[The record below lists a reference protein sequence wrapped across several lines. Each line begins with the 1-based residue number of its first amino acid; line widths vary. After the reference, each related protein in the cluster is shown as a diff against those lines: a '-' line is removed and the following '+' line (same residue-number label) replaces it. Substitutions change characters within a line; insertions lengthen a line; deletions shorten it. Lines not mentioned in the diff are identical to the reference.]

1 MSEIED
7 EILGIETADEED
19 LLEQDEVEE
28 MDEDFSGQT
37 ETSEDGGSDLF
48 EHMRI
53 TVDGGQDTVRIDTF
67 LTSRISSISRN
78 RIQNAAKAGNIL
90 VNDKPV
96 KQNYK
101 VKPNDVIS
109 IVFSYP
115 PREADIKPQDI
126 PLDIVYEDDDVIIIN
141 KQAGLVVHPAHGNFE
156 GTLLHGLAYHFE
168 QTHQN
173 IENRIGYLVHRIDK
187 DTTGLMIVAKNE
199 TAQAK
204 LAKQFFDHTIHRR
217 YNALVW
223 GDFDDDEGT
232 IVGNIGRSNANRRRM
247 AVYPFGEQGKEA
259 ITHWK
264 ILERFGYV
272 TLNEYRLETG
282 RTHQIRVHS
291 QFIGHPL
298 FNDALYGGDII
309 LKGTTFSKYK
319 QFIDNC
325 FKLLPRH
332 ALHAK
337 ELGFV
342 HPTTGKEMMFVSEL
356 PDDMQQVL
364 EKWRTYMKARNLV
377 EEEEEE

>member
-1 MSEIED
+1 MSDIQHEVLEDDIIENEMAENEGELID
-7 EILGIETADEED
+7 EQNETPEED
-19 LLEQDEVEE
+19 
-28 MDEDFSGQT
+28 
-37 ETSEDGGSDLF
+37 DGGLF

-78 RIQNAAKAGNIL
+78 RIQNAAKAGNII
-90 VNDKPV
+90 VNGTPV

-115 PREADIKPQDI
+115 PRESDIKPEPI
-126 PLDIVYEDDDVIIIN
+126 PLNIVYEDDDVIIIN

-168 QTHQN
+168 QSHQN
-173 IENRIGYLVHRIDK
+173 VENKIGYLVHRIDK

-199 TAQAK
+199 TAQAI
-204 LAKQFFDHTIHRR
+204 LAKQFFEHTIHRR
-217 YNALVW
+217 YNAIVW
-223 GDFDDDEGT
+223 GDFDEEEGT
-232 IVGNIGRSNANRRRM
+232 IVGNIGRSPNNRRRM
-247 AVYPFGEQGKEA
+247 AVFPFGEYGKEA

-264 ILERFGYV
+264 VLERFGYV

-325 FKLLPRH
+325 FKILPRH

-337 ELGFV
+337 ELGFI
-342 HPTTGKEMMFVSEL
+342 HPTTGKEMLFNSEL
-356 PDDMQQVL
+356 PDDMEQVL
-364 EKWRTYMKARNLV
+364 EKWRNYMRARNLM
-377 EEEEEE
+377 EEN

>member
-1 MSEIED
+1 MNDDLMELEDDLVENDGEIVEED
-7 EILGIETADEED
+7 EIIESDGIIVEAT
-19 LLEQDEVEE
+19 EQG
-28 MDEDFSGQT
+28 M
-37 ETSEDGGSDLF
+37 SEDGGMY

-67 LTSRISSISRN
+67 LSTRIHSISRN

-90 VNDKPV
+90 VNDVAV

-115 PREADIKPQDI
+115 PRESDIKPEPI
-126 PLDIVYEDDDVIIIN
+126 PLDIVYEDDDVIVIN
-141 KQAGLVVHPAHGNFE
+141 KQAGLVVHPAHGNFT
-156 GTLLHGLAYHFE
+156 GTLLHALAYHFE
-168 QTHQN
+168 QTQQN
-173 IENRIGYLVHRIDK
+173 VENHIGYLVHRIDK
-187 DTTGLMIVAKNE
+187 DTTGLMVVTKNE
-199 TAQAK
+199 TAQTI

-223 GDFDDDEGT
+223 GDFDEDEGT
-232 IVGNIGRSNANRRRM
+232 IVGNIGRSQSNRRRM
-247 AVYPFGEQGKEA
+247 TVYPFGEQGKEA

-264 ILERFGYV
+264 VLERFGYV

-282 RTHQIRVHS
+282 RTHQIRAHS

-298 FNDALYGGDII
+298 FNDALYGGDVI

-325 FKLLPRH
+325 FKIMPRH

-342 HPTTGKEMMFVSEL
+342 HPTTGEEMTFTSEL
-356 PDDMQQVL
+356 PDDMTQVL
-364 EKWRTYMKARNLV
+364 EKWRTYLKARNLF
-377 EEEEEE
+377 EE

>member
-1 MSEIED
+1 MNEEFEEIIENETIDENGELIDRNETTGEENSE
-7 EILGIETADEED
+7 
-19 LLEQDEVEE
+19 
-28 MDEDFSGQT
+28 
-37 ETSEDGGSDLF
+37 LF
-48 EHMRI
+48 EHIRI

-67 LTSRISSISRN
+67 LTTRISSISRN
-78 RIQNAAKAGNIL
+78 RIQNAAKAGNIM
-90 VNDKPV
+90 VNGNPV

-115 PREADIKPQDI
+115 PREADIKPEPI
-126 PLDIVYEDDDVIIIN
+126 PLDIVYEDNDIIIIN

-168 QTHQN
+168 QTKQK
-173 IENRIGYLVHRIDK
+173 IDNRIGYLVHRIDK

-199 TAQAK
+199 TAQAI
-204 LAKQFFDHTIHRR
+204 LARQFFEHSIHRR

-223 GDFDDDEGT
+223 GDFDEDEGT
-232 IVGNIGRSNANRRRM
+232 IEGNVGRSNSNRRRM
-247 AVYPFGEQGKEA
+247 AVYPFGENGKEA
-259 ITHWK
+259 ITHWRV
-264 ILERFGYV
+264 IERFGYV

-325 FKLLPRH
+325 FKILPRH

-337 ELGFV
+337 ELGFK
-342 HPTTGKEMMFVSEL
+342 HPSTGKEMLFVSEL
-356 PDDMQQVL
+356 PDDMTQVL
-364 EKWRTYMKARNLV
+364 EKWRTYMKARNMV
-377 EEEEEE
+377 FEGRFES

>member
-1 MSEIED
+1 MND
-7 EILGIETADEED
+7 E
-19 LLEQDEVEE
+19 LLELDDELVENDDDLIE
-28 MDEDFSGQT
+28 SDGDLI
-37 ETSEDGGSDLF
+37 ETSEVGTAEDGQLF

-53 TVDGGQDTVRIDTF
+53 TVDGGQESVRIDTF

-96 KQNYK
+96 KSNYK

-109 IVFSYP
+109 IVFNYP
-115 PREADIKPQDI
+115 PRETDIKPEAI
-126 PLDIVYEDDDVIIIN
+126 PLNIVYEDDDVIVIN
-141 KQAGLVVHPAHGNFE
+141 KQAGLVVHPAHGNFT
-156 GTLLHGLAYHFE
+156 GTLLHALAYHFE
-168 QTHQN
+168 QTNQN
-173 IENRIGYLVHRIDK
+173 IENHIGYLVHRIDK
-187 DTTGLMIVAKNE
+187 DTTGLMVVTKNE
-199 TAQAK
+199 TAQAV

-223 GDFDDDEGT
+223 GDFDEDEGT

-259 ITHWK
+259 TTHWRV
-264 ILERFGYV
+264 LERFGYV

-282 RTHQIRVHS
+282 RTHQIRAHS

-298 FNDALYGGDII
+298 FNDALYGGDVI

-325 FKLLPRH
+325 FKIMPRH

-342 HPTTGKEMMFVSEL
+342 HPTTGQEMMFTSEL
-356 PDDMQQVL
+356 PEDMTQVL
-364 EKWRTYMKARNLV
+364 EKWRVYLKARNLL
-377 EEEEEE
+377 EE